1 MSEFLNEDPAIP
13 VGRLGQR
20 GWGGGSGV
28 IAEDAI
34 GIPFDV
40 TFILG
45 QGEGGESVEGLL
57 LSWLSLSICSCSLV
71 TFVSIADNCS
81 SLSTG
86 RWVWEVM
93 VSRQSRLSEVSTLD
107 IAMLSLS
114 ARPLLFA
121 RTLLALWSSQ
131 VLRSDMALS
140 TSFLMVWM
148 IRSWDL

>member
-71 TFVSIADNCS
+71 TFVSIADSCS

-86 RWVWEVM
+86 RWVWDV
-93 VSRQSRLSEVSTLD
+93 
-107 IAMLSLS
+107 AFS
-114 ARPLLFA
+114 AD
-121 RTLLALWSSQ
+121 SQ
-131 VLRSDMALS
+131 HVITGVIERVDPY
-140 TSFLMVWM
+140 
-148 IRSWDL
+148 

>member
-34 GIPFDV
+34 GVPFDV

-71 TFVSIADNCS
+71 TFVSIADSCS

-86 RWVWEVM
+86 RWVWKVM

-114 ARPLLFA
+114 ARPLLLA
-121 RTLLALWSSQ
+121 RTFLAL
-131 VLRSDMALS
+131 
-140 TSFLMVWM
+140 
-148 IRSWDL
+148 

>member
-13 VGRLGQR
+13 AGRLGQR

-71 TFVSIADNCS
+71 TFVSIADSCS

-93 VSRQSRLSEVSTLD
+93 ASRQSRLSEVSTLD

-114 ARPLLFA
+114 ARPLLLA
-121 RTLLALWSSQ
+121 RTFLAL
-131 VLRSDMALS
+131 
-140 TSFLMVWM
+140 
-148 IRSWDL
+148 

>member
-20 GWGGGSGV
+20 GWGGGSGA

-86 RWVWEVM
+86 RWVWEVI
-93 VSRQSRLSEVSTLD
+93 VSRQSRLSEVRTLD
-107 IAMLSLS
+107 IAILSLS
-114 ARPLLFA
+114 ARPLLLA
-121 RTLLALWSSQ
+121 RTFLAL
-131 VLRSDMALS
+131 
-140 TSFLMVWM
+140 
-148 IRSWDL
+148 

>member
-57 LSWLSLSICSCSLV
+57 LSWLSLSICSCNLV
-71 TFVSIADNCS
+71 TFVSIADSCS

-93 VSRQSRLSEVSTLD
+93 ASRQSRLSEVSTLD
-107 IAMLSLS
+107 IAILSLS
-114 ARPLLFA
+114 ARPLLLA
-121 RTLLALWSSQ
+121 RTFLAL
-131 VLRSDMALS
+131 
-140 TSFLMVWM
+140 
-148 IRSWDL
+148 

>member
-45 QGEGGESVEGLL
+45 QGGGVEGLL
-57 LSWLSLSICSCSLV
+57 VSRLSFSICSCSLIIL
-71 TFVSIADNCS
+71 VSIADSCS

-148 IRSWDL
+148 IKSWDL

>member
-13 VGRLGQR
+13 AGRLGQR
-20 GWGGGSGV
+20 GWGSGSGV

-45 QGEGGESVEGLL
+45 QGEGGEGVEGLL

-81 SLSTG
+81 GLSTG
-86 RWVWEVM
+86 RWVWEVI
-93 VSRQSRLSEVSTLD
+93 VSRQSRLSEVRTLD
-107 IAMLSLS
+107 IALPQLTLC
-114 ARPLLFA
+114 ARG
-121 RTLLALWSSQ
+121 TSSIEEN
-131 VLRSDMALS
+131 
-140 TSFLMVWM
+140 T
-148 IRSWDL
+148 

>member
-13 VGRLGQR
+13 AGRLGQR

-86 RWVWEVM
+86 RWVWEVI
-93 VSRQSRLSEVSTLD
+93 VSRQSRLSEVRTLD
-107 IAMLSLS
+107 IAILSLS
-114 ARPLLFA
+114 ARPLLLA
-121 RTLLALWSSQ
+121 RTFLAL
-131 VLRSDMALS
+131 
-140 TSFLMVWM
+140 
-148 IRSWDL
+148 

>member
-13 VGRLGQR
+13 AGRLGQR

-57 LSWLSLSICSCSLV
+57 LSWLSLSICSCNLV
-71 TFVSIADNCS
+71 TFVSIADSCS

-93 VSRQSRLSEVSTLD
+93 VSRQLRLSEVSTLD

-114 ARPLLFA
+114 ARPLLLA
-121 RTLLALWSSQ
+121 RTFLAL
-131 VLRSDMALS
+131 
-140 TSFLMVWM
+140 
-148 IRSWDL
+148 